1 MILCAP
7 WCGSSECGGVCFCA
21 STNTNDTTSAHICAQ
36 IPTRVAPHQNST
48 HPKHTHA
55 DNAHKQKQKHTYTH
69 TRSQTRSGNHS
80 AEHTHTSTTPERD
93 LAHTVTT
100 CATLSK
106 TSPHGLMHTRHKK
119 QCKHYTLVA
128 GSSSAN
134 EKKYTGTAR
143 AGAFSSSSPMSSSIC
158 GVATGT
164 LVAGAFLPSRLFRS

>member
-1 MILCAP
+1 MRRRLFLRFYEHERHNQRTSMQGGTNTDESCAP
-7 WCGSSECGGVCFCA
+7 PEFY
-21 STNTNDTTSAHICAQ
+21 
-36 IPTRVAPHQNST
+36 PPE
-48 HPKHTHA
+48 THA

-158 GVATGT
+158 GVATGA
-164 LVAGAFLPSRLFRS
+164 LVAGAFLPSRRFRS